1 MPIVNSTFPKGFYLI
16 NVLEVKKKKKKC
28 NTVCELDLLFLFFS
42 SDQACSL
49 VAGEKELIPPEPEEA
64 PASETDI
71 ITLEVSF
78 AEQAVNQKESSKD
91 GTQKNKGYDT
101 LLPVRSTDTAITKQK
116 SLFLIS
122 FLF

>member
-1 MPIVNSTFPKGFYLI
+1 MS
-16 NVLEVKKKKKKC
+16 
-28 NTVCELDLLFLFFS
+28 
-42 SDQACSL
+42 
-49 VAGEKELIPPEPEEA
+49 EEA

-71 ITLEVSF
+71 INLEVSF

-91 GTQKNKGYDT
+91 RTQKNKGYDT
-101 LLPVRSTDTAITKQK
+101 LLPVRSTDSAITKQK